1 MKAPHEDTDGGHTGD
16 VFTRKST
23 MAVESW
29 MQATRGVIVAESEF
43 YVKVISALILFGATS
58 MMMID
63 FGNVGQC
70 VFGTQS
76 SSTKSHEKTCVVD

>member
-1 MKAPHEDTDGGHTGD
+1 M
-16 VFTRKST
+16 
-23 MAVESW
+23 
-29 MQATRGVIVAESEF
+29 AESEF

-63 FGNVGQC
+63 FGNAGQC

-76 SSTKSHEKTCVVD
+76 SSTKCVMRRHVLLIKECVESGQISTEKRKYNTADNETEAVSVEVLRKH